1 MPPNMVDTAAEE
13 KAWKKAKARAAK
25 EGHAEDWPYV
35 VAIFQSMTGKK
46 GTSKGSRLDPSTGMG
61 DPSTW
66 TTAVWKGD
74 SSGAHKYLS
83 RKMGRNGRWV
93 YTYRGNAIGRDV
105 HDHLMELHREGHL
118 SRTADHSK
126 VLDAVKRSAEV
137 ARESADNEDDGEDAH
152 RRWMNTHRA
161 LSAIRTGSGTMKGS
175 TLSPLVDVLRK
186 ATVADEPDYTRNGD
200 SNPFVVIG
208 GLKIH
213 VEKFAGEPRHGYIQ
227 NHTYGEVAGSQGA
240 DGEPFDVVVGQHR
253 DAPMAYVID
262 QLDANGEIDEH
273 KAMVGWLTPEDAAR
287 AYAGQWGAPK
297 MGSMVAIPVNDLAR
311 CLLNHPEVSAVPFAD
326 YLSECGYMP
335 VRVWVSFTGPGP
347 IASPDVVSSNGG
359 MAYGAPGR

>member
-46 GTSKGSRLDPSTGMG
+46 GTSKGPRLDPSTGMG

-66 TTAVWKGD
+66 ISATWKGP
-74 SSGAHKYLS
+74 
-83 RKMGRNGRWV
+83 R
-93 YTYRGNAIGRDV
+93 
-105 HDHLMELHREGHL
+105 
-118 SRTADHSK
+118 
-126 VLDAVKRSAEV
+126 
-137 ARESADNEDDGEDAH
+137 
-152 RRWMNTHRA
+152 
-161 LSAIRTGSGTMKGS
+161 GS

-227 NHTYGEVAGSQGA
+227 NHTYGEVAGSQSG

-359 MAYGAPGR
+359 MAYGSPGR